1 MYQKVFSS
9 HQNDFR
15 TNVHTKFVREGCFLM
30 VKLMKMSTHKV
41 ISYKLHTNFSES
53 TGIKGFQRVYLIE
66 WE

>member
-1 MYQKVFSS
+1 
-9 HQNDFR
+9 
-15 TNVHTKFVREGCFLM
+15 M